1 MTRLLA
7 LLAAVVVSGG
17 LAATA
22 LAATKSV
29 TVGDDYFVRS
39 SGTPTV
45 SVESGT
51 TVAWRFRGD
60 SPHNVTVTSG
70 PSRFRSST
78 MTSGSYRKT
87 VRKTGRYA
95 IVCTIHS
102 GMDMT
107 LRVRR

>member
-1 MTRLLA
+1 MKRLLA
-7 LLAAVVVSGG
+7 VTVAVVASGC

-22 LAATKSV
+22 LAATRSV
-29 TVGDDYFVRS
+29 TVGDDYFVRT

-45 SVESGT
+45 SVEAGT

-70 PSRFRSST
+70 PSRFKSST
-78 MTSGSYRKT
+78 MTSGTYRKT
-87 VRKTGRYA
+87 VRRTGRYA

-107 LRVRR
+107 LRVRD